1 MISLAEYNHTNE
13 LEIERLKEVEHGNKK
28 FLDKVIGWLTFIV
41 LIAFVI
47 FKERT

>member
-1 MISLAEYNHTNE
+1 MISLAEYNRTNTE
-13 LEIERLKEVEHGNKK
+13 EKERLKEVEVGNKK